1 MKTIIV
7 SGSVGAGKTY
17 FSKRLAKSLKY
28 KYIDVNKII
37 KENKLE
43 EEYDR
48 KKQCYVVDT
57 KKLNKVLINLIK
69 NSKENLIIDSHLIHY
84 LPKKYVDLCVI
95 VICDIKELKKR
106 LKKRK
111 YSKSKI
117 KDNLEAEIFKIC
129 LFEAKNKKHNIL
141 VLDTTNGYDLKEIS
155 NYIISNS

>member
-1 MKTIIV
+1 MMKTIIV

-17 FSKRLAKSLKY
+17 FSKRLSKALKY

-43 EEYDR
+43 EKYDR

-69 NSKENLIIDSHLIHY
+69 NSKENLIIDSHLSHY

-95 VICDIKELKKR
+95 VVCDIKELNKR

-117 KDNLEAEIFKIC
+117 KDNLEAEIFKVC
-129 LFEAKNKKHNIL
+129 LFEAKNKKHNVL
-141 VLDTTNGYDLKEIS
+141 VLDTTKGYDLKKIV
-155 NYIISNS
+155 NYVKG

>member
-37 KENKLE
+37 KENKLKE
-43 EEYDR
+43 KYDR

-95 VICDIKELKKR
+95 VICDIKELNKR